1 MLTHFFGYI
10 FLMKENKKRGFTLIE
25 LLVVVLIIG
34 ILAAV
39 ALPQY
44 EKAVW
49 KSRSAKLQI
58 WAKHLLDAEQEF
70 MAANGYY
77 TRCLN
82 LLSLDYQSTFPRVIR
97 QEAVWENGNYIADC
111 VQIAATENE
120 EDGMILSAA
129 LLVARAVFSSGKY
142 VSNGFGT
149 SLSTEVAESQRRIGG
164 LEHICGGA
172 YFGEELGEH
181 NEWKKLLKSWGFSK
195 QTAQRY
201 CYNIYTS

>member
-1 MLTHFFGYI
+1 
-10 FLMKENKKRGFTLIE
+10 MKNKKRAGFALIE
-25 LLVVVLIIG
+25 LLVVVLIVG

-58 WAKHLLDAEQEF
+58 WAKRLLDAEREF

-77 TRCLN
+77 TQCLN
-82 LLSLDYQSTFPRVIR
+82 LLSLDYQATFPRIIR
-97 QEAVWENGNYIADC
+97 QESIWEEGKYIADC

-149 SLSTEVAESQRRIGG
+149 SLSTELTEEQRRIGG
-164 LEHICGGA
+164 IEHICGGNV
-172 YFGEELGEH
+172 FGTELGAHEK
-181 NEWKKLLKSWGFSK
+181 WKKMLKSWGFSN
-195 QTAQRY
+195 QVAQRY
-201 CYNIYTS
+201 CYNIYSL

>member
-1 MLTHFFGYI
+1 
-10 FLMKENKKRGFTLIE
+10 MKNKKRAGFALIE
-25 LLVVVLIIG
+25 LLVVVLIVG

-58 WAKHLLDAEQEF
+58 WAKRLLDAEREF

-77 TRCLN
+77 TQCLN
-82 LLSLDYQSTFPRVIR
+82 SLSLDYQATFPRVIR
-97 QEAVWENGNYIADC
+97 QGSVLEMGHYTADC
-111 VQIAATENE
+111 VQIVATENE

-149 SLSTEVAESQRRIGG
+149 SLSTELTEEQRRIGG
-164 LEHICGGA
+164 IEHICGGDV
-172 YFGEELGEH
+172 FGVELGEH
-181 NEWKKLLKSWGFSK
+181 EEWRKVLKSWGFSK
-195 QTAQRY
+195 QAAQRY
-201 CYNIYTS
+201 CYNIYSS

>member
-1 MLTHFFGYI
+1 
-10 FLMKENKKRGFTLIE
+10 MKNKKRAGFALIE
-25 LLVVVLIIG
+25 LLVVVLIVG

-58 WAKHLLDAEQEF
+58 WAKRLLDAEREF

-77 TRCLN
+77 TQCLN
-82 LLSLDYQSTFPRVIR
+82 LLSLDYQATFPRIIR
-97 QEAVWENGNYIADC
+97 QESIWEEGKYIADC
-111 VQIAATENE
+111 VQIVATENE

-142 VSNGFGT
+142 VSSGFGT
-149 SLSTEVAESQRRIGG
+149 SLSTELTEEQRRIGG
-164 LEHICGGA
+164 IEHICGGD
-172 YFGEELGEH
+172 YFGAELGEH
-181 NEWKKLLKSWGFSK
+181 EEWKKMLKSWGFSN
-195 QTAQRY
+195 QVAQRY
-201 CYNIYTS
+201 CYNIYSS